1 MKRIKILLMALIVAL
16 ISIAVLN
23 PMRYMQQKKK
33 GTLHIKEQDHIVMIM
48 EIIT

>member
-23 PMRYMQQKKK
+23 PNAIYAAEEK